1 MTGIPVSNPFCSK
14 WDERRSSDIFILAD
28 GWNCGLLHYV
38 GNESMN
44 VNVLAECAECLTSPY
59 VAAVKLSELQERTR
73 TASDRYH
80 STAQESIPVPT

>member
-1 MTGIPVSNPFCSK
+1 
-14 WDERRSSDIFILAD
+14 
-28 GWNCGLLHYV
+28 
-38 GNESMN
+38 MN